1 MEQSEMFERIRK
13 TIHAKELTYQALAR
27 ELRMTDVNFINII
40 KKGSCMLYIFLDII
54 YEIGL
59 ELVLNGKPMT
69 CHQDVVDYIQN
80 YTKSYY
86 KASLAMI
93 SRKSGITPVAVK
105 RFMEGENVQLEKALK
120 IINILGI
127 DVKII

>member
-13 TIHAKELTYQALAR
+13 TMEAKDLNYRDIAK
-27 ELRMTDVNFINII
+27 ELRMTDVNFTNII

-80 YTKSYY
+80 YTKNYY
-86 KASLAMI
+86 VASMAMI
-93 SRKSGITPVAVK
+93 SRKTGITPLAVK
-105 RFMEGENVQLEKALK
+105 RFIEGENVQLEKALK

-127 DVKII
+127 DAKII

>member
-13 TIHAKELTYQALAR
+13 TMEAKELNHQDIAK
-27 ELRMTDVNFINII
+27 ELRMTDANFVNII

-69 CHQDVVDYIQN
+69 CHQDVVEYIQN
-80 YTKSYY
+80 YNKNYY
-86 KASLAMI
+86 AASMAMI
-93 SRKSGITPVAVK
+93 SRKTGITPLAVK

-120 IINILGI
+120 IINMLGI
-127 DVKII
+127 DAKII

>member
-13 TIHAKELTYQALAR
+13 TIEAKELNHQDIAK
-27 ELRMTDVNFINII
+27 ELQIAVKSLTTII
-40 KKGSCMLYIFLDII
+40 SKGSCMLYIFLDLI

-86 KASLAMI
+86 AASMAMI
-93 SRKSGITPVAVK
+93 SRKSGISPVAVK

-127 DVKII
+127 DAKII

>member
-1 MEQSEMFERIRK
+1 MEQSEMFDRIRK
-13 TIHAKELTYQALAR
+13 TIEAKELDHQDIAK
-27 ELRMTDVNFINII
+27 ELQIAVKSLTTII
-40 KKGSCMLYIFLDII
+40 SKGSCMLYIFLDLI

-86 KASLAMI
+86 MASMAMI
-93 SRKSGITPVAVK
+93 SRKSGISPVAVK
-105 RFMEGENVQLEKALK
+105 RFMEGENVQLDKALK

-127 DVKII
+127 DAKII